1 MRARLRRAAGA
12 CGCLLGMAVGAV
24 QAEAIPRA
32 VLIEVHAI
40 DAYEDYAA
48 VVAELRGQAGLAQ
61 LSLEE
66 ADRTTLRWE
75 ATTTLPPE
83 SLIDLL
89 EASGRLRR
97 SVGPSTVTDSRLEL
111 DWRGQP

>member
-1 MRARLRRAAGA
+1 
-12 CGCLLGMAVGAV
+12 MAVGAV

-32 VLIEVHAI
+32 VLIEV
-40 DAYEDYAA
+40 
-48 VVAELRGQAGLAQ
+48 QAGLAQ